1 MEEVASMKNSNTSL
15 ALAGGPKAFAQMT
28 GQTKPKIGIEEFIS
42 IAERFGFSTAA
53 LERLRAA
60 VSEADLGSG
69 PNLAKYATAQPPQT
83 KGAAFEAL
91 AREKFGVKYA
101 LGVSSGTA
109 ALHCAMIAAGV
120 GPGTEVIVP
129 AIGFYATAAT
139 VVAAKGVPIF
149 CDVDESLG
157 LDVEKIEDLITPRT
171 VAIAPT
177 HVMGTIC
184 DVGPILALARKHNL
198 KIIEDCAQSP
208 GGKYRGR
215 YVGTLGDIG
224 CFSISAYKII
234 GGGEGGLVITND
246 ERLWDRI
253 NQFAEAGGLWRPD
266 RFAPPRYAG
275 ELFNGLNYRLSELEA
290 AVDVVQLGKLDSIVE
305 RHHTVKLRILR
316 QLKSYR
322 QITPQKLNDLAGE
335 IGYLLRF
342 YPENVALG
350 ARIVEALAAEG
361 INGWLRGES
370 AKPDWHVYA
379 DMFPITL
386 KTGSTDSDQPFD
398 QPIYQ
403 QRGGQVAY
411 HKGQCPVAD
420 DLFARNVSIPLNQW
434 YSADDCDN
442 IAAGINKVLS
452 AYCSEDAQA
461 MAWL

>member
-1 MEEVASMKNSNTSL
+1 MTDSKSTL
-15 ALAGGPKAFAQMT
+15 ALQGGTKAFPQMS
-28 GQTKPKIGIEEFIS
+28 GNPQPKIGIEEFMS
-42 IAERFGFSTAA
+42 IAERFGFTAEA

-60 VSEADLGSG
+60 VSEADLGQG
-69 PNLAKYATAQPPQT
+69 PNLAKYATAYPPQT
-83 KGAAFEAL
+83 KGAAYEAL

-120 GPGTEVIVP
+120 GPGSEVIVP
-129 AIGFYATAAT
+129 AVGFYATAAS
-139 VVAAKGVPIF
+139 VVAAKGVPVF

-157 LDVEKIEDLITPRT
+157 LDVEKIEDQITPRT

-177 HVMGTIC
+177 HVMGSIC
-184 DVGPILALARKHNL
+184 DLGPILEIARKHNL
-198 KIIEDCAQSP
+198 KVIEDCAQSP

-246 ERLWDRI
+246 DRLWERI

-266 RFAPPRYAG
+266 RFAPPRYEG
-275 ELFNGLNYRLSELEA
+275 ELFNGLNYRMSELEA
-290 AVDVVQLGKLDSIVE
+290 AVDVVQLGKLDNIVQ
-305 RHHTVKLRILR
+305 RFHTVKLRILR
-316 QLKSYR
+316 QLQSFR
-322 QITPQKLNDLAGE
+322 EITPQKLNDLEGE

-342 YPENVALG
+342 YPATFALG
-350 ARIVEALAAEG
+350 DQIVEALRAEG
-361 INGWLRGES
+361 INCSMRGEN

-386 KTGSTDSDQPFD
+386 KTGTVAADQPFD

-403 QRGGQVAY
+403 QRGGQASY
-411 HKGQCPVAD
+411 AKGQCPVAD
-420 DLFARNVSIPLNQW
+420 DLFLRNISIPLNQW
-434 YSADDCDN
+434 YSEQDCDA
-442 IAAGINKVLS
+442 IGAGINKVLA
-452 AYCSEDAQA
+452 AYCTADAQA
-461 MAWL
+461 IPWL

>member
-1 MEEVASMKNSNTSL
+1 MSAKNNSQL
-15 ALAGGPKAFAQMT
+15 ALNGGTAAFPGMT
-28 GQTKPKIGIEEFIS
+28 GQPEHKIGVEEFMS
-42 IAERFGFSTAA
+42 IAERFGFSAEA
-53 LERLRAA
+53 QQRIRAA
-60 VSEADLGSG
+60 ISETDLGKG

-91 AREKFGVKYA
+91 AREKFGVKHA

-120 GPGTEVIVP
+120 GPGAEVIVP
-129 AIGFYATAAT
+129 AVGFYATAAT

-157 LDVEKIEDLITPRT
+157 LDVEKIEELITPRT

-177 HVMGTIC
+177 HVMGTVC
-184 DVGPILALARKHNL
+184 DLGPILAIAKKYNL

-246 ERLWDRI
+246 DRLWDRI

-266 RFAPPRYAG
+266 RFAPPRYEG

-290 AVDVVQLGKLDSIVE
+290 AVDVVQLGKLDDIVQ
-305 RHHTVKLRILR
+305 RHHNVKMRILR

-322 QITPQKLNDLAGE
+322 EITPQKLNDVEGE

-342 YPENVALG
+342 YPDTFELG
-350 ARIVEALAAEG
+350 NRIVEALRAEG
-361 INGWLRGES
+361 ISGWLRGEN

-386 KTGSTDSDQPFD
+386 KTGTTSDDQPFD
-398 QPIYQ
+398 QPVYQ
-403 QRGGQVAY
+403 QRGGRISY
-411 HKGQCPVAD
+411 SKGQCPVAD
-420 DLFARNVSIPLNQW
+420 DLFLRNISIPLNQW
-434 YSADDCDN
+434 YSEADCDN
-442 IAAGINKVLS
+442 IAAGINKVLA
-452 AYCSEDAQA
+452 AYCTEDATG
-461 MAWL
+461 MGWL

>member
-1 MEEVASMKNSNTSL
+1 MKTQDQL
-15 ALAGGPKAFAQMT
+15 AIHGGPSAFPAMT
-28 GQTKPKIGIEEFIS
+28 GQPQPKIGVAEFLS
-42 IAERFGFSTAA
+42 IAERFGFAPEA
-53 LERLRAA
+53 MDRIRAA
-60 VSEADLGSG
+60 VTEEDLGSG

-109 ALHCAMIAAGV
+109 ALHCAMVAAGV

-129 AIGFYATAAT
+129 AIGFYATAGT
-139 VVAAKGVPIF
+139 VVAAKGVPVF

-157 LDVEKIEDLITPRT
+157 LDVEKIEELITPRT

-184 DVGPILALARKHNL
+184 DLGPILAIARKYNL
-198 KIIEDCAQSP
+198 KVIEDCAQSP

-253 NQFAEAGGLWRPD
+253 NQFAEAGGLWRSD
-266 RFAPPRYAG
+266 RFAPPRYEG

-290 AVDVVQLGKLDSIVE
+290 AVNVVQLGKLDGIVE
-305 RHHTVKLRILR
+305 RHHNVKLRILR
-316 QLKSYR
+316 QLKRYR
-322 QITPQKLNDLAGE
+322 EITPQKLNDLEGE

-342 YPENVALG
+342 YPETFELG
-350 ARIVEALAAEG
+350 NRIVEALRAEG
-361 INGWLRGES
+361 IHGWLRGEN

-386 KTGSTDSDQPFD
+386 KTGTTADDQPFD
-398 QPIYQ
+398 QPRYQ
-403 QRGGQVAY
+403 QRGGQISY

-420 DLFARNVSIPLNQW
+420 DLFLRNISIPLSQW
-434 YSADDCDN
+434 YSEADCDN
-442 IAAGINKVLS
+442 IAAGINKILS
-452 AYCSEDAQA
+452 AYCSEDAQS
-461 MAWL
+461 MPWL